1 MVRSFFGWL
10 EKKRTSVLVQLA
22 IIIALA
28 WIIQWIFQWF
38 FESSE
43 TYYIFGFN
51 PYSVIINSALFAFA
65 FILIISPFDIR
76 SSDEKVNQEL
86 ASQFSAEQA
95 DILRQIVWA
104 SDERSKKEL
113 RRKAFAIRQEYES
126 LLGESLR
133 DKDGKPFTDW
143 REYLLASHKRLT
155 KEEQRLQARNR
166 SNLRI
171 GIGMAFLGVILLAS
185 YLYYLLFLGG
195 SGTSNDFWTFLINY
209 LPSFSIII
217 ILGTLAVF
225 FLRLY
230 SSNERRLERNKS
242 VLTNIELRLTAGLML
257 YDERDKVNFA
267 ILADNISKE
276 DSNFVLGKNE
286 SSAGISTERLI
297 EIITKAGLK

>member
-1 MVRSFFGWL
+1 MFSRFFRWL
-10 EKKRTSVLVQLA
+10 EKNRASMLA
-22 IIIALA
+22 NLFMVIVGA
-28 WIIQWIFQWF
+28 WIIQWIVQWF
-38 FESSE
+38 AGSSE
-43 TYYIFGFN
+43 NYYIFGFN
-51 PYSVIINSALFAFA
+51 PFSVTIYLGLFVFA
-65 FILIISPFDIR
+65 FILFISPFDIR
-76 SSDEKVNQEL
+76 SSDEKINQEL

-95 DILRQIVWA
+95 EILRKIVRA
-104 SDERSKKEL
+104 KDDELRTEL

-133 DKDGKPFTDW
+133 DKDGNPFTDW
-143 REYLLASHKRLT
+143 REYLLAAHKRLT

-195 SGTSNDFWTFLINY
+195 SGTGNDFWTFLINY

-257 YDERDKVNFA
+257 YDEKDKANFA